1 MDRPKGWETLTQE
14 IYTEC
19 RTVCLHL
26 TTTTEFQRSYRRG
39 QFYATQGRAEN
50 RGAKETKLVQPLLLS
65 NLSPRVQREHLYI
78 LRYNQHFFNVN
89 RSIPWNE
96 CSMNPNIHARIHANR
111 LSTYVHSR
119 TPIEIET
126 DRKER
131 NRERL
136 ARSIFMEEKR
146 RKRQKEKQRERETYH
161 RYDTVSRAERPRR
174 KVVATGPPLGFRRFA
189 GPTSSRLRNSLASL
203 DSCVPASRPGDHRR
217 RRSGIPRNHLN
228 PARIRFRTCCPPRSP
243 ARPSPRRHLDGKR
256 NKLSSVLPPF
266 SALLF

>member
-96 CSMNPNIHARIHANR
+96 CPMNPNIHARIHANR
-111 LSTYVHSR
+111 LSSYVHSR

-146 RKRQKEKQRERETYH
+146 RTDEKTERETE
-161 RYDTVSRAERPRR
+161 RERLTIVMILSRGQRDRGGRWLQRGPRLVSAVLRARR
-174 KVVATGPPLGFRRFA
+174 VRGCGTRWRRWTLVFRRRDLVTTA
-189 GPTSSRLRNSLASL
+189 A
-203 DSCVPASRPGDHRR
+203 A
-217 RRSGIPRNHLN
+217 
-228 PARIRFRTCCPPRSP
+228 
-243 ARPSPRRHLDGKR
+243 
-256 NKLSSVLPPF
+256 
-266 SALLF
+266 ALVSQEIT

>member
-96 CSMNPNIHARIHANR
+96 CSMNHNIHARIHANR

-126 DRKER
+126 DRQKREKQREACSFYFYGGETEDRRKDRQKR
-131 NRERL
+131 NRERERL
-136 ARSIFMEEKR
+136 TIVMILSRGQRDRGGRWLQRGPRLVSAVLRARRVRGCGTRWR
-146 RKRQKEKQRERETYH
+146 RWTL
-161 RYDTVSRAERPRR
+161 V
-174 KVVATGPPLGFRRFA
+174 FRRRDLVTTA
-189 GPTSSRLRNSLASL
+189 A
-203 DSCVPASRPGDHRR
+203 A
-217 RRSGIPRNHLN
+217 
-228 PARIRFRTCCPPRSP
+228 
-243 ARPSPRRHLDGKR
+243 
-256 NKLSSVLPPF
+256 
-266 SALLF
+266 ALVSQEIT